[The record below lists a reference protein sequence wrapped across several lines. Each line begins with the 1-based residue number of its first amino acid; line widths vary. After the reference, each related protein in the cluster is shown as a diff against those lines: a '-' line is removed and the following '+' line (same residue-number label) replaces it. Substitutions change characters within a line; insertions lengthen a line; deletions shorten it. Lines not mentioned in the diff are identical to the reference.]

1 MKQSQELRL
10 PALRVAQG
18 PNKTLFSFAVDGKLL
33 RSFAAVSRIRRKS
46 DNAIGGY
53 QRPEVISH
61 IAEIRA
67 YLESDSP
74 ILPNALVLAF
84 DERVH
89 FEEGPDDNTVDY
101 ASHGTLVIPIDDTW
115 EDVDKPAWIVDGQ
128 QRAAAVRD
136 AAIEK
141 FPLCVVGFIAATLAE
156 QREQFILVNST
167 KPLPKSLVHE
177 LLPAIDGKLPSAL
190 ARRRFPAYLMDR
202 LNHDEDSPFRGLI
215 KTATAREGVIQD
227 NSVLRMVENSLTDGA
242 LYRFRGR
249 TDEDNDVAAMLSL
262 LKGFWTAAAD
272 VFSNA
277 WGISPKR
284 SRLMHGAGIVSMGFV
299 MDAIADQLRHLD
311 RVVADDFVSDLR
323 ELAPACRWTDGFWD
337 FGPGAQ
343 RRWNEI
349 QNTSSDVRLLTNYLL
364 VQYRHCLESM
374 IT

>member
-1 MKQSQELRL
+1 MSETVFKDVRYDLNSLVQYIELGEIGL
-10 PALRVAQG
+10 P
-18 PNKTLFSFAVDGKLL
+18 D
-33 RSFAAVSRIRRKS
+33 I
-46 DNAIGGY
+46 
-53 QRPEVISH
+53 QRPFIWKNAKVRDLFDSMYKGYPIG
-61 IAEIRA
+61 
-67 YLESDSP
+67 YLLFWQNGFSEDSRT
-74 ILPNALVLAF
+74 I
-84 DERVH
+84 
-89 FEEGPDDNTVDY
+89 
-101 ASHGTLVIPIDDTW
+101 GTDSKQKIPRLL
-115 EDVDKPAWIVDGQ
+115 IVDGQ

-202 LNHDEDSPFRGLI
+202 LNHDEDSPFRGWI

-299 MDAIADQLRHLD
+299 MDAIADQVRHLD

-323 ELAPACRWTDGFWD
+323 ELAPACRWTDGFWN
-337 FGPGAQ
+337 FGPGVQ

-349 QNTSSDVRLLTNYLL
+349 QNTSTDVRLLTNYLL
-364 VQYRHCLESM
+364 VTFRQNVNKPVS
-374 IT
+374 IAG